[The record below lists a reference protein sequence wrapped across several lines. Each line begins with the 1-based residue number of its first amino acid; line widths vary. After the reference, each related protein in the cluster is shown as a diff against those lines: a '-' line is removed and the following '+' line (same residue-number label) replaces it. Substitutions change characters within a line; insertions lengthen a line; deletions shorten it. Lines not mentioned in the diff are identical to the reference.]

1 MREQLTSV
9 PHPAGREL
17 ASAVP
22 VRRRAVR
29 EQFSPGGLAAMLFL
43 MVCTLYFLTP
53 FFWLVVTATKPP
65 RDLQTTFGLWFG
77 PHFDLLANLQRIFE
91 IDNGIFVQW
100 LLNTLFYAGGGALI
114 GTALASMTGYAL
126 SKFTFP
132 GRTLIFSLV
141 LGSVLVPATTLA
153 LPLFLMMSSINMTN
167 TYWSVFL
174 PGIVSPFG
182 VYLSRIYATAAVPN
196 ELLEA
201 ARVDGAGEFRI
212 FSTIA
217 ARLMGP
223 ALATIF
229 LFQLVTIWNNYF
241 LPLIMLNNAKL
252 FPLTVGLTNWG
263 SPVLVVPGALVSTLP
278 LLIGCVLLQ
287 RYWRVGLGTGSVKG

>member
-1 MREQLTSV
+1 MSEQLTSV
-9 PHPAGREL
+9 PNASVHKLATSEAIRMRPGPGRFKL
-17 ASAVP
+17 DSL
-22 VRRRAVR
+22 
-29 EQFSPGGLAAMLFL
+29 GAMLFL

-53 FFWLVVTATKPP
+53 FFWLVVTATKSP
-65 RDLQTTFGLWFG
+65 RDLETSFGLWFG
-77 PHFDLLANLQRIFE
+77 PHFDLIANLQRIFV

-132 GRTLIFSLV
+132 GRSLIFSLI
-141 LGSVLVPATTLA
+141 LGAVLVPATTLA
-153 LPLFLMMSSINMTN
+153 LPLFLMMSSVNMTN

-182 VYLSRIYATAAVPN
+182 VYLSRIYATSAVPN

-201 ARVDGAGEFRI
+201 ARVDGAGEFHI
-212 FSTIA
+212 FVSIA
-217 ARLMGP
+217 TRLMGP

-241 LPLIMLNNAKL
+241 LPLIMLNNSKL

-263 SPVLVVPGALVSTLP
+263 SSILVVPGALVSTLP

>member
-1 MREQLTSV
+1 MREPLTSV
-9 PHPAGREL
+9 PNASVHEL
-17 ASAVP
+17 ATSKTTSM
-22 VRRRAVR
+22 RSGTGR
-29 EQFSPGGLAAMLFL
+29 FKLDSLGAMLFL

-53 FFWLVVTATKPP
+53 FFWLVVTATKAPG
-65 RDLQTTFGLWFG
+65 DLETTFGLWFG
-77 PHFDLLANLQRIFE
+77 PHFDLIANLQRIFV
-91 IDNGIFVQW
+91 IDNGIFAQW

-132 GRTLIFSLV
+132 GRTFIFSII
-141 LGSVLVPATTLA
+141 LGAVLVPATTLA
-153 LPLFLMMSSINMTN
+153 LPLFLMMSSVNMTN

-201 ARVDGAGEFRI
+201 ARVDGAGEFHI
-212 FSTIA
+212 FATIA
-217 ARLMGP
+217 VRLMGP

-241 LPLIMLNNAKL
+241 LPLIMLDNAKL
-252 FPLTVGLTNWG
+252 FPLTVGLRNWG

>member
-9 PHPAGREL
+9 PHPTAL
-17 ASAVP
+17 TSAEHI
-22 VRRRAVR
+22 RRRAVR
-29 EQFSPGGLAAMLFL
+29 GRFNPGGLAAMLFL
-43 MVCTLYFLTP
+43 VVCTLYFLTP
-53 FFWLVVTATKPP
+53 FFWLVVTATKAP
-65 RDLQTTFGLWFG
+65 RDLETTFGLWFG
-77 PHFDLLANLQRIFE
+77 PHFDIIANLQRIFV
-91 IDNGIFVQW
+91 IDNGIFAQW

-132 GRTLIFSLV
+132 GRTFIFSII
-141 LGSVLVPATTLA
+141 LGAVLVPATTLA
-153 LPLFLMMSSINMTN
+153 LPLFLMMSSVNMAN

-174 PGIVSPFG
+174 PCIVSPFG

-201 ARVDGAGEFRI
+201 ARVDGAGEFHI
-212 FSTIA
+212 FATIA
-217 ARLMGP
+217 VRLMGP

-241 LPLIMLNNAKL
+241 LPLIMLDNAKL
-252 FPLTVGLTNWG
+252 FPLTVGLSNWG
-263 SPVLVVPGALVSTLP
+263 SPILVVPGALVSTIP